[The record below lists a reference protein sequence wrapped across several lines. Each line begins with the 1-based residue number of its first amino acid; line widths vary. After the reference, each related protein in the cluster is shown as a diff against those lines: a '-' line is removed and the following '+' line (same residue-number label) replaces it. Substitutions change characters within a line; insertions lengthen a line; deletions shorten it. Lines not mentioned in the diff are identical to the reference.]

1 MIRQQT
7 TQAPITALYC
17 RLSRDDELQGESN
30 SISNQKRIL
39 ESYAREH
46 SLMPYQFFVDDGWS
60 GANFQRPG
68 FTEMMDAVESGAVKT
83 VVTKRPLQVGTELSA
98 SGPIYRNY
106 LSKERR
112 PLSSPSMTAWTAP
125 RATTT

>member
-1 MIRQQT
+1 M
-7 TQAPITALYC
+7 QAPITALYC

-83 VVTKRPLQVGTELSA
+83 VVTKDLSRLGRNYLQVGLFTEITFPKK
-98 SGPIYRNY
+98 GVRFICHQ
-106 LSKERR
+106 
-112 PLSSPSMTAWTAP
+112 
-125 RATTT
+125 

>member
-1 MIRQQT
+1 MLRQQPM
-7 TQAPITALYC
+7 QAPITALYC

-68 FTEMMDAVESGAVKT
+68 FTEMMDAVESGA
-83 VVTKRPLQVGTELSA
+83 ELSA

-106 LSKERR
+106 LPKERR
-112 PLSSPSMTAWTAP
+112 PLY
-125 RATTT
+125 RHQ

>member
-7 TQAPITALYC
+7 MQAPITALYC

-60 GANFQRPG
+60 GANFAHAFSPENRFDFLARVPHHP
-68 FTEMMDAVESGAVKT
+68 FVK
-83 VVTKRPLQVGTELSA
+83 
-98 SGPIYRNY
+98 
-106 LSKERR
+106 
-112 PLSSPSMTAWTAP
+112 
-125 RATTT
+125 

>member
-1 MIRQQT
+1 MLRQQPM
-7 TQAPITALYC
+7 QAPITALYC

-60 GANFQRPG
+60 GANFFIHDLCTYGRYHHHDYHRQ
-68 FTEMMDAVESGAVKT
+68 
-83 VVTKRPLQVGTELSA
+83 Q
-98 SGPIYRNY
+98 I
-106 LSKERR
+106 
-112 PLSSPSMTAWTAP
+112 
-125 RATTT
+125 

>member
-7 TQAPITALYC
+7 MQAPITALYC

-83 VVTKRPLQVGTELSA
+83 VVTKDDCVIKARTPQPLENRHFLRISAKFRAILRPQ
-98 SGPIYRNY
+98 R
-106 LSKERR
+106 
-112 PLSSPSMTAWTAP
+112 TAHIIGNS
-125 RATTT
+125 

>member
-1 MIRQQT
+1 MLRQQPM
-7 TQAPITALYC
+7 QAPITALYC

-83 VVTKRPLQVGTELSA
+83 VGRKTSHAWDGIICKWAYLQKLPSQRKASA
-98 SGPIYRNY
+98 
-106 LSKERR
+106 L
-112 PLSSPSMTAWTAP
+112 SPSMTAWTAP

>member
-1 MIRQQT
+1 MLRQQPM
-7 TQAPITALYC
+7 QAPITALYC

-68 FTEMMDAVESGAVKT
+68 FTEMMDAVERGTVKPQ
-83 VVTKRPLQVGTELSA
+83 VTEALVPL
-98 SGPIYRNY
+98 
-106 LSKERR
+106 
-112 PLSSPSMTAWTAP
+112 AP
-125 RATTT
+125 K

>member
-1 MIRQQT
+1 MLRQQPM
-7 TQAPITALYC
+7 QAPITALYC

-68 FTEMMDAVESGAVKT
+68 FTEMMD
-83 VVTKRPLQVGTELSA
+83 TEAMFRKWFAHVRA
-98 SGPIYRNY
+98 SRLLP
-106 LSKERR
+106 
-112 PLSSPSMTAWTAP
+112 
-125 RATTT
+125 

>member
-46 SLMPYQFFVDDGWS
+46 SLMPYQFFVD
-60 GANFQRPG
+60 A
-68 FTEMMDAVESGAVKT
+68 T
-83 VVTKRPLQVGTELSA
+83 VIIGLKQNPTHGRRFS
-98 SGPIYRNY
+98 PIFF
-106 LSKERR
+106 
-112 PLSSPSMTAWTAP
+112 A
-125 RATTT
+125 